1 MVNITTNASYILVIV
16 SAVSNFKQSRQFQA
30 LANES
35 SDIRV
40 TGDQI
45 PADGLFL
52 NGHSLKVDEG
62 SMTGESDR
70 WLWLRARHF
79 CWNEHCLGTRDEMGN
94 REFLGT
100 NTEVDDVI
108 YIIAAAVT
116 IVVVA
121 IPEGLPLAVT
131 LVVAIPEGLP
141 LAVTLML
148 ASSIKKKKMM
158 NDHAMIRKLSAC
170 ETLCSATTICTNKTG
185 TLTGN
190 QMKCKAINVETS
202 KSEKKRSGVLMKRI
216 NEKAVHTHWK
226 GAAEMIL
233 AICSHYYVK
242 SRTIRVLEGEARKQI
257 ETVIK
262 DVAAKSLRCI
272 AFAHTKVA
280 EADGQVQEK
289 LEETGLTLL
298 RLMGLKYPCRPGLQ
312 VSEQQLNLVGMQGVQ
327 FRNLSAEERVA
338 KIENIRV
345 MARSSVLDKL
355 LMVQSLKP
363 KGHVVALNGDGTN
376 DAPAPK
382 AADQRWGRCVYN
394 NIQKFLQFQLTVNV
408 AAAVSSEIPSI
419 SALGELH
426 NGYTG
431 IGHRAN

>member
-1 MVNITTNASYILVIV
+1 MRTSDIIVQGLREGWFCGGSVIFAVLLVVIV

-40 TGDQI
+40 
-45 PADGLFL
+45 
-52 NGHSLKVDEG
+52 VDEC
-62 SMTGESDR
+62 SMTRESDR
-70 WLWLRARHF
+70 WLWLRACHF

-141 LAVTLML
+141 LA
-148 ASSIKKKKMM
+148 
-158 NDHAMIRKLSAC
+158 
-170 ETLCSATTICTNKTG
+170 
-185 TLTGN
+185 
-190 QMKCKAINVETS
+190 CKAINVETS

-298 RLMGLKYPCRPGLQ
+298 GLMGLKYPCRPG
-312 VSEQQLNLVGMQGVQ
+312 VRAAVESCRNAGLNVKMVTGDNVHTAG
-327 FRNLSAEERVA
+327 AA
-338 KIENIRV
+338 AIEFGILNPDV
-345 MARSSVLDKL
+345 DLNNDDESSVLDKL

-363 KGHVVALNGDGTN
+363 KGHVVALNGDRTN

-394 NIQKFLQFQLTVNV
+394 NIQKFLQFQVTVNV
-408 AAAVSSEIPSI
+408 AALIINFAAAVSSGKVPLT
-419 SALGELH
+419 AVRPL
-426 NGYTG
+426 
-431 IGHRAN
+431 

>member
-1 MVNITTNASYILVIV
+1 MRTSDIIGLREGWFCGGSVIFAVLLVVIV

-52 NGHSLKVDEG
+52 NGHSLKVDEC
-62 SMTGESDR
+62 SMTRESDR
-70 WLWLRARHF
+70 WLWLRACHF

-141 LAVTLML
+141 LA
-148 ASSIKKKKMM
+148 
-158 NDHAMIRKLSAC
+158 
-170 ETLCSATTICTNKTG
+170 
-185 TLTGN
+185 
-190 QMKCKAINVETS
+190 CKAINVETS

-298 RLMGLKYPCRPGLQ
+298 GLMGLKYPCRPG
-312 VSEQQLNLVGMQGVQ
+312 VRAAVESCRNAGLNVKMVTGDNVHTAG
-327 FRNLSAEERVA
+327 AA
-338 KIENIRV
+338 AIEFGILNPDVDLNNDDEV

-363 KGHVVALNGDGTN
+363 KGHVVALNGDRTN

-394 NIQKFLQFQLTVNV
+394 NIQKFLQFQVTVNV
-408 AAAVSSEIPSI
+408 AALIINFAAAVSSGKVPLT
-419 SALGELH
+419 AVRPL
-426 NGYTG
+426 
-431 IGHRAN
+431 

>member
-1 MVNITTNASYILVIV
+1 GPKEGWFDGDGVIFAALLVVVV

-40 TGDQI
+40 TSDQI
-45 PADGLFL
+45 PANGLFL
-52 NGHSLKVDEG
+52 NGHSLKVDEC

-100 NTEVDDVI
+100 NTKVDDVI

-116 IVVVA
+116 IIVVA

-131 LVVAIPEGLP
+131 LTLAFAEADDEVIEGVQFRNLSAEEGVAKIENIRVTARSSVPDKLLMVQSLKPKGYVVA
-141 LAVTLML
+141 VTGDGT
-148 ASSIKKKKMM
+148 
-158 NDHAMIRKLSAC
+158 NDAPAP
-170 ETLCSATTICTNKTG
+170 
-185 TLTGN
+185 
-190 QMKCKAINVETS
+190 
-202 KSEKKRSGVLMKRI
+202 KRI

-298 RLMGLKYPCRPGLQ
+298 GLMALKYPCRPGL
-312 VSEQQLNLVGMQGVQ
+312 SEQQLNHEGMQG
-327 FRNLSAEERVA
+327 
-338 KIENIRV
+338 
-345 MARSSVLDKL
+345 
-355 LMVQSLKP
+355 
-363 KGHVVALNGDGTN
+363 
-376 DAPAPK
+376 
-382 AADQRWGRCVYN
+382 
-394 NIQKFLQFQLTVNV
+394 
-408 AAAVSSEIPSI
+408 
-419 SALGELH
+419 
-426 NGYTG
+426 
-431 IGHRAN
+431 

>member
-1 MVNITTNASYILVIV
+1 MRSFLIVAKPSHSLVIV

-52 NGHSLKVDEG
+52 NGHSLKVDEC

-70 WLWLRARHF
+70 WLWLRACHF

-121 IPEGLPLAVT
+121 IPEGQPLAVT

-141 LAVTLML
+141 LA
-148 ASSIKKKKMM
+148 
-158 NDHAMIRKLSAC
+158 
-170 ETLCSATTICTNKTG
+170 
-185 TLTGN
+185 
-190 QMKCKAINVETS
+190 CKAINVETS

-242 SRTIRVLEGEARKQI
+242 SQTIRVLEGEARKQI

-289 LEETGLTLL
+289 LEETRLTLL
-298 RLMGLKYPCRPGLQ
+298 GLMGLKYPCRPG
-312 VSEQQLNLVGMQGVQ
+312 VRAAVESCRNAGLNV
-327 FRNLSAEERVA
+327 
-338 KIENIRV
+338 K
-345 MARSSVLDKL
+345 
-355 LMVQSLKP
+355 MVT
-363 KGHVVALNGDGTN
+363 GD
-376 DAPAPK
+376 
-382 AADQRWGRCVYN
+382 
-394 NIQKFLQFQLTVNV
+394 NV
-408 AAAVSSEIPSI
+408 HTAGAAAIEF
-419 SALGELH
+419 
-426 NGYTG
+426 G
-431 IGHRAN
+431 ILNPDVDLNNDDE